1 MHIVVLS
8 ISKMIVGNNIKEC
21 REPIMCLCQL
31 LLVKMSY
38 YKESTASERTSLGID
53 ASQKQNLGGLC
64 IDTYFSNPALPCIIR
79 CNDIQIFPNK
89 L

>member
-8 ISKMIVGNNIKEC
+8 ISKMIVGNNILEC
-21 REPIMCLCQL
+21 REPIICLCQL

-38 YKESTASERTSLGID
+38 YKESTASERTSQGID
-53 ASQKQNLGGLC
+53 A
-64 IDTYFSNPALPCIIR
+64 DTYFSNPALPCIIR

>member
-1 MHIVVLS
+1 MIQNEYVLRVSIHIASLNLMHIVIQS

-64 IDTYFSNPALPCIIR
+64 IE
-79 CNDIQIFPNK
+79 
-89 L
+89 